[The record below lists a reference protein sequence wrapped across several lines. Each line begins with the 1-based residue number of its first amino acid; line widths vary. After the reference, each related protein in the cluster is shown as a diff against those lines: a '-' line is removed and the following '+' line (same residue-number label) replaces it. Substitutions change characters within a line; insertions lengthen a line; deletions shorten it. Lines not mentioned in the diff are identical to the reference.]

1 MGCSNTKNEETSPIR
16 KIKEHKHGSGNKPI
30 ITLPLSFYVTL
41 RERLKIKESDGD
53 IWITDCIIFKDKYV
67 FINRN
72 SGLVVREVDE
82 NHDRIITLSGNAN
95 GMSAIDGDT
104 VAVTFPNGHYIEIIC
119 VATGEVKNKIEVDGM
134 CFQVAYHNGLLY
146 VGFDEKIEEIDL
158 TGKTVKR
165 VPSPTADIGYIATT
179 DDKLFVTDLEKN
191 LLYCCD
197 FTGLVLWEFEDKK
210 LEWPMGVTTDNDGNV
225 YVVGSSSHNV
235 LVISPDGKHHREL
248 LNESNG
254 LKDPIGIHY
263 DKTNDC
269 LLVCNKEGG
278 DAFLLEIENLY

>member
-1 MGCSNTKNEETSPIR
+1 MGCSNTKVETNSPVR
-16 KIKEHKHGSGNKPI
+16 KTKDNKHGNVNKSI
-30 ITLPLSFYVTL
+30 ITLPLSFRVTL
-41 RERLKIKESDGD
+41 RERLKIKESDAD
-53 IWITDCIIFKDKYV
+53 IWITDCITFKDKYI

-72 SGLVVREVDE
+72 TGLVIREA
-82 NHDRIITLSGNAN
+82 DRNIRNITLSGNAN
-95 GMSAIDGDT
+95 GLSAIDDAT

-134 CFQVAYHNGLLY
+134 CFQVAYRNGLLY

-158 TGKTVKR
+158 TGKTIRR
-165 VPSPTADIGYIATT
+165 VPSPTADIGYIAAT
-179 DDKLFVTDLEKN
+179 DEKLFVTDLEKN

-197 FTGLVLWEFEDKK
+197 FTGLVLWEFEDRK

-263 DKTNDC
+263 DKTNNR
-269 LLVCNKEGG
+269 LLVCNKESG
-278 DAFLLEIENLY
+278 DAFLLEIENVY

>member
-1 MGCSNTKNEETSPIR
+1 MGCSNTKVETNSPVR
-16 KIKEHKHGSGNKPI
+16 KIKDNKHGYGNKSI
-30 ITLPLSFYVTL
+30 ITLPLSFHVTL
-41 RERLKIKESDGD
+41 RERLKIKESNAD
-53 IWITDCIIFKDKYV
+53 IWITDCITFKDKYI

-72 SGLVVREVDE
+72 TGLVIREADG
-82 NHDRIITLSGNAN
+82 NIRNITLTGNAN
-95 GMSAIDGDT
+95 GLSAIDDET

-119 VATGEVKNKIEVDGM
+119 VATGEVNNKIEVDGM
-134 CFQVAYHNGLLY
+134 CFQVAYRNGLLY
-146 VGFDEKIEEIDL
+146 VGFDEKIEEINF
-158 TGKTVKR
+158 TGKTIRR
-165 VPSPTADIGYIATT
+165 VPSPTADIGYIAAT
-179 DDKLFVTDLEKN
+179 DEKLFVTDLEKN

-197 FTGLVLWEFEDKK
+197 FTGLVLWEFEDRK

-263 DKTNDC
+263 DKTNNS
-269 LLVCNKEGG
+269 LIVCNKESG
-278 DAFLLEIENLY
+278 DAFLLGIENVY